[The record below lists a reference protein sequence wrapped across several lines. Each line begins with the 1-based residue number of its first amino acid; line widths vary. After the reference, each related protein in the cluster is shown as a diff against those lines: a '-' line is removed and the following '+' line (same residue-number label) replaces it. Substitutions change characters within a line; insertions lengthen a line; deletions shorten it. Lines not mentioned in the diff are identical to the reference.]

1 MPSPNIAGNRRAKKS
16 STLTDYTIYYRIF
29 LLLDEVGQVPKE
41 NVVVQFKAQSFDVKI
56 RGYKG

>member
-41 NVVVQFKAQSFDVKI
+41 NVVVQFKA
-56 RGYKG
+56 